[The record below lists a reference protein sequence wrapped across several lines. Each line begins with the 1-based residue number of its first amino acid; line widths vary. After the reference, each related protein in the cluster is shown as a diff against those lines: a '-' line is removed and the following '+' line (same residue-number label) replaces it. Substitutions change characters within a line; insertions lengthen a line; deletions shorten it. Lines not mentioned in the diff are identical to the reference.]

1 MKIVIEL
8 NEEDRE
14 KIKNAHKG
22 FFLDLYKVMTN
33 AINNGFEIPK
43 GHGRLIDADELLD
56 CSYEIDSIYGVYDKV
71 VNVDDINNAPTIIE
85 ADKEADEMEQKKP
98 IFPCIE
104 GALAEMYVDGKWIKG
119 KIVKGYRFDDGVVTI
134 EDDNGQQ
141 YWCGQDRTDLY
152 RRYRR

>member
-43 GHGRLIDADELLD
+43 GHGALINRSEVIKNLLD
-56 CSYEIDSIYGVYDKV
+56 YKKGKKTLGQCIEDVQ
-71 VNVDDINNAPTIIE
+71 TIIE
-85 ADKEADEMEQKKP
+85 ADWEDEE
-98 IFPCIE
+98 E
-104 GALAEMYVDGKWIKG
+104 
-119 KIVKGYRFDDGVVTI
+119 
-134 EDDNGQQ
+134 
-141 YWCGQDRTDLY
+141 
-152 RRYRR
+152 